1 MKLTFMISASGKIHL
16 IQHDTKMVKRPHLA
30 KTSEVNGEREWE
42 RYKAYRPDVIDRF
55 TPIIVGTDIKNKLD
69 PPTLVGVLVGAVQW
83 YEGVEVE
90 SWMREDISNDSEL
103 TNAEW
108 DLVNEPSDDPID
120 RERK

>member
-1 MKLTFMISASGKIHL
+1 M
-16 IQHDTKMVKRPHLA
+16 
-30 KTSEVNGEREWE
+30 
-42 RYKAYRPDVIDRF
+42 
-55 TPIIVGTDIKNKLD
+55 GTDIKNKLD